1 MKLIFFKFY
10 ASGDIVAHNSLL
22 NLYLINIPKH
32 IKLQCIK
39 VIILVSF
46 KIFNR
51 ENPINRINQ
60 LFTSTMLKSHLKFK
74 SPKIKE
80 IINKHINTCICTWWA
95 AEHWNEPSAQK
106 TLFVSDVKP
115 LFNQYSKT
123 HKIMIHQGNNSRF
136 F

>member
-32 IKLQCIK
+32 IKLQYIK

-51 ENPINRINQ
+51 ENPKNRINQ

-80 IINKHINTCICTWWA
+80 IIQQQEYNKRLHA
-95 AEHWNEPSAQK
+95 LYRLMHGQ
-106 TLFVSDVKP
+106 V
-115 LFNQYSKT
+115 
-123 HKIMIHQGNNSRF
+123 
-136 F
+136 

>member
-1 MKLIFFKFY
+1 MNRALKVCLP
-10 ASGDIVAHNSLL
+10 DEQPLLL

-32 IKLQCIK
+32 IKLQYIK

-80 IINKHINTCICTWWA
+80 IINKHINTCIC
-95 AEHWNEPSAQK
+95 
-106 TLFVSDVKP
+106 
-115 LFNQYSKT
+115 
-123 HKIMIHQGNNSRF
+123 
-136 F
+136 